1 MYISIIYNIKSL
13 LTVKCWCLF
22 LWFGD
27 MKAILGQVT
36 HTNIQIL
43 VTIFLF
49 ALLLSVYSSFKK
61 IKNNEDLRGS
71 FLLQKEYHL
80 YLLSFGTFVI
90 ATELFFDY
98 LNIRP
103 KSLLYQNTSVAI
115 LILLIYYL
123 CKKIPFFYKNIK
135 LAFIVTFILY
145 FVYVTTNVVIYP
157 TDFIPK
163 AAFTIILFLSF
174 DILKSEKLYIYF
186 NCLVFTSLSLLLIF
200 NVIPQVIGINLLS
213 NSFIIIIVN
222 YIRKTIDDAQTKEN
236 DFIKEII
243 NKGNSLTVACNHIG
257 EVIYCSKTI
266 ENILGYTPNE
276 VMGFEFWRLTEDPD
290 FVGLSYHDVF
300 VDGQIYIRKLKCKN
314 GAYKFIQWTD
324 KKFSENVIVGIGQ
337 DVTEQ
342 RSINNK
348 YKDIIQNANDLIFET
363 NTRGNFTFINDF
375 SVKILQYD
383 KDELLGKNF
392 TSIVRT
398 DYFEEIKNLFKRNTN
413 YPLVEFPIET
423 KFGESIWIS
432 LKVIVRKEE
441 NGKIIGYSG
450 IGRDITRIKNNEFK
464 NNKRQ
469 EKIELYNSTI
479 KSLFTINFRDFQHID
494 SVVKY
499 IIETA
504 STITKCDRVSYWR
517 YREKTII
524 CECIYYAENK
534 SFGKKIILKKIDYPV
549 HTQKIKQGIQLYKDD
564 VKIDTENNEFYE
576 SYYRI
581 YNIKSA
587 VDTPILLNGELL
599 GVLSF
604 ETTTKQRNWDQEDLT
619 FARTIADILSL
630 AVATQKQFEAEKK
643 LQNKSDLL
651 AEMALCTEKFLLSK
665 SLNEMF
671 TDTFEIMGN
680 ATQADHL
687 FYYEK
692 DPNTQLI
699 RQKFKWA
706 KKGIPLQ
713 ITKLQDFSTEHLQEI
728 MSKAQKKQTFKSK
741 TSKLKNS
748 FFKQLLIAN
757 EIKSILIV
765 PIYYNNEFT
774 GFIGMDDCTLE
785 RNWSKEE
792 SFILKTLASN
802 ISYALERDKNEKL
815 IHKSEEKFKLI
826 ANNIPG
832 TVYLSKFDEFATKVY
847 LNDSIEEL
855 TGYSKLDFLEQ
866 KISLM
871 DLLHPEDKE
880 LVIEHQNRN
889 FNEGKPYHDRY
900 RIRKKSNEYIW
911 IEEFSDAIRKENVT
925 EYIGGILFDITNQIE
940 TEAILKEKEL
950 AEAANKAKSD
960 FLANMSHEIRT
971 PLNGI
976 IGFTDLLMK
985 THLNRTQEK
994 YMTTINQSA
1003 LSLLDIIND
1012 ILDFSKIEAGKLEL
1026 LIEKQELSEILN
1038 QTIDLIFYESN
1049 QKKLDLFLKI
1059 AHDVPKFVWVDSV
1072 RLKQI
1077 LINLLANAVKFT
1089 EKGSIILEVG
1099 VMAINN
1105 DSKQTLRFAII
1116 DTGIGILEKNKKKI
1130 FHAFSQEDSSTSK
1143 KFGGTGLGLTI
1154 SNQLLSLMDSKLQ
1167 LESNINQGSTFYFDI
1182 TLNISNETSLAE
1194 TANEISQ
1201 NNIPT
1206 AIPQKNKH
1214 DFSNLKIMIVEDNK
1228 INMLL
1233 LKTILKNL
1241 FNEVQI
1247 FEFLN
1252 GKEAIEQ
1259 FEALAPTLVFMD
1271 IQMPIMNG
1279 YETTKA
1285 IRNHKEGSEI
1295 PIIAITA
1302 GTEKEER
1309 KKCLKAGMNDYIPK
1323 PIIKGVIE
1331 EVILKW
1337 ITKNQPN

>member
-1 MYISIIYNIKSL
+1 MIALYTKTLYTIIQKLTLKSWSFVLWGSDLKSL
-13 LTVKCWCLF
+13 WREVSHKDF
-22 LWFGD
+22 
-27 MKAILGQVT
+27 QVV
-36 HTNIQIL
+36 IF
-43 VTIFLF
+43 IFL
-49 ALLLSVYSSFKK
+49 LLLLLCIYLSYKK
-61 IKNNEDLRGS
+61 IKNSDLRGKDILKS
-71 FLLQKEYHL
+71 EFHL
-80 YLLSFGTFVI
+80 YLLLFGTFVI
-90 ATELFFDY
+90 ALELFFDY
-98 LNIRP
+98 FQIRP
-103 KSLLYQNTSVAI
+103 KSLLYQNSAVALII
-115 LILLIYYL
+115 LSIYFFS
-123 CKKIPFFYKNIK
+123 KKIPFIYKNSK
-135 LAFIVTFILY
+135 TVFIAIFFLYFIYVTF
-145 FVYVTTNVVIYP
+145 NVIEHR

-163 AAFTIILFLSF
+163 VAYTILLFLSF
-174 DILKSEKLYIYF
+174 DILKSTKLYTYF
-186 NCLVFTSLSLLLIF
+186 IGLLVLSLTVCTFFEI
-200 NVIPQVIGINLLS
+200 IPKMVGINLLS
-213 NSFIIIIVN
+213 NCFIVITVN
-222 YIRKTIDDAQTKEN
+222 YIRKKIDNAQSKESN
-236 DFIKEII
+236 FIKEII
-243 NKGNSLTVACNHIG
+243 NKGNSLTIACNHNG
-257 EVIYCSKTI
+257 EVIYCSETI
-266 ENILGYTPNE
+266 VSILGYTHEE
-276 VMGFEFWRLTEDPD
+276 VMGYEFWKLTEDPD
-290 FVGLSYHDVF
+290 FIGLPYHDVF
-300 VDGQIYIRKLKCKN
+300 IDGQVYTRKLKCKD
-314 GAYKFIQWTD
+314 GSHKFIQWTD
-324 KKFSENVIVGIGQ
+324 KKFEDNIIVGIGQ

-342 RSINNK
+342 RSLNNK
-348 YKDIIQNANDLIFET
+348 YEDIIQNANDLIFET

-375 SVKILQYD
+375 SVKILQYEE
-383 KDELLGKNF
+383 DELLGKNF

-398 DYFEEIKNLFKRNTN
+398 DYFNEIRNLFKRNTN
-413 YPLVEFPIET
+413 YPLVEFPIDT

-450 IGRDITRIKNNEFK
+450 IGRDITKIKSNEFK

-469 EKIELYNSTI
+469 QKIELYNSTI
-479 KSLFTINFRDFQHID
+479 KSLFTINFRDYQHID
-494 SVVKY
+494 SIIKY
-499 IIETA
+499 ITETA
-504 STITKCDRVSYWR
+504 TSITKCDRVSYWR

-524 CECIYYAENK
+524 CECIYHAENQ
-534 SFGKKIILKKIDYPV
+534 SFGKKIILKKADYPV

-564 VKIDTENNEFYE
+564 VNKDTENNEFYE
-576 SYYRI
+576 SYYRV

-587 VDTPILLNGELL
+587 IDTPILLNGELL

-604 ETTTKQRNWDQEDLT
+604 ETTNEQRNWDQEDLT

-643 LQNKSDLL
+643 LQKKSDLL

-665 SLNEMF
+665 SLHEMF

-680 ATQADHL
+680 ATQVDHL
-687 FYYEK
+687 YYYEINP
-692 DPNTQLI
+692 DSQLI
-699 RQKFKWA
+699 SQKFKWT
-706 KKGIPLQ
+706 KKGMPIKNNK
-713 ITKLQDFSTEHLQEI
+713 IIDFTEDQLGEI
-728 MSKAQKKQTFKSK
+728 IDKVKKDKSFKSK

-748 FFKQLLIAN
+748 FFKKSLISN
-757 EIKSILIV
+757 EIKSFLIV
-765 PIYYNNEFT
+765 PIFYNNTAT
-774 GFIGMDDCTLE
+774 GFISMADCAYE

-847 LNDSIEEL
+847 LNDSIEVL

-900 RIRKKSNEYIW
+900 RIKKKSNEYIW
-911 IEEFSDAIRKENVT
+911 IEEFSDAIRKGNSI
-925 EYIGGILFDITNQIE
+925 EYVGGILFDITNQIE

-1012 ILDFSKIEAGKLEL
+1012 ILDFSKIEAGKLDL
-1026 LIEKQELSEILN
+1026 FIEKQELIEILN
-1038 QTIDLIFYESN
+1038 QTIDLIFYESS

-1059 AHDVPKFVWVDSV
+1059 APEVPKFVWVDAV

-1089 EKGSIILEVG
+1089 EKGSITLEVH
-1099 VMAINN
+1099 VIAIDNEAQ
-1105 DSKQTLRFAII
+1105 QTLRFAII

-1130 FHAFSQEDSSTSK
+1130 FYAFSQEDSSTTK

-1154 SNQLLSLMDSKLQ
+1154 SNQLLSLMNSKLR
-1167 LESNINQGSTFYFDI
+1167 LESQINKGSTFYFDI
-1182 TLNISNETSLAE
+1182 DLETSNKITTAE
-1194 TANEISQ
+1194 TESNTK
-1201 NNIPT
+1201 T
-1206 AIPQKNKH
+1206 AQHSTVTTNKVKH
-1214 DFSNLKIMIVEDNK
+1214 EFPNLKIMIVEDNK

-1233 LKTILKNL
+1233 LKTIIKNL
-1241 FNEVQI
+1241 FYDVEI

-1259 FEALAPTLVFMD
+1259 FEYLNPTLVFMD

-1285 IRNHKEGSEI
+1285 IRNLTNGKNI

-1309 KKCLKAGMNDYIPK
+1309 KKCLKMGMNDYIPK
-1323 PIIKGVIE
+1323 PIIKGTIE

-1337 ITKNQPN
+1337 IKKI

>member
-1 MYISIIYNIKSL
+1 MIALYTKTLYTIIQKLTLKSWSFVLWGSDLKSL
-13 LTVKCWCLF
+13 WSEVSHKNF
-22 LWFGD
+22 QQ
-27 MKAILGQVT
+27 AIC
-36 HTNIQIL
+36 
-43 VTIFLF
+43 IFL
-49 ALLLSVYSSFKK
+49 LLLLLCIYLSYKK
-61 IKNNEDLRGS
+61 VKNSDLRG
-71 FLLQKEYHL
+71 KEVLKSEFHL
-80 YLLSFGTFVI
+80 YLLLFGTFVL
-90 ATELFFDY
+90 ALELFFDY
-98 LNIRP
+98 FQIRP
-103 KSLLYQNTSVAI
+103 KSLLFQNSAVALII
-115 LILLIYYL
+115 LSIYFFS
-123 CKKIPFFYKNIK
+123 KKVPFIYKNSK
-135 LAFIVTFILY
+135 TVFIAIFFLYFIYVTF
-145 FVYVTTNVVIYP
+145 NVIEHR

-163 AAFTIILFLSF
+163 VAYTILLFLSF
-174 DILKSEKLYIYF
+174 DILKSTKLYTYF
-186 NCLVFTSLSLLLIF
+186 IALTIVSLTVSTISEI
-200 NVIPQVIGINLLS
+200 IPKMVGINLLS
-213 NSFIIIIVN
+213 NSLIVLTVN
-222 YIRKTIDDAQTKEN
+222 FIRKKIDNAQSKESN
-236 DFIKEII
+236 FIKEII
-243 NKGNSLTVACNHIG
+243 NKGNSLTIACNHNG
-257 EVIYCSKTI
+257 EVIYCSETI
-266 ENILGYTPNE
+266 VSILGYNHEE
-276 VMGFEFWRLTEDPD
+276 VMGYEFWKLTEDHD
-290 FVGLSYHDVF
+290 FIGLPYHDVF
-300 VDGQIYIRKLKCKN
+300 IDGQVYTRKLKCKD
-314 GAYKFIQWTD
+314 GSYKFIQWTD
-324 KKFSENVIVGIGQ
+324 KKFEDNVIVGIGQ

-342 RSINNK
+342 RSLNNK

-363 NTRGNFTFINDF
+363 NVRGNFTFINDF
-375 SVKILQYD
+375 SVKTLQY
-383 KDELLGKNF
+383 KENELLGKNF
-392 TSIVRT
+392 ISIIRD
-398 DYFEEIKNLFKRNTN
+398 DYFEEIKKLFIRNTEF
-413 YPLVEFPIET
+413 PLVEFPINT
-423 KFGESIWIS
+423 KYNESIWIS
-432 LKVIVRKEE
+432 LKVIVRKDE

-450 IGRDITRIKNNEFK
+450 IGRDITKNKLNEQIS
-464 NNKRQ
+464 NKRQ
-469 EKIELYNSTI
+469 EKIELYNTTI
-479 KSLFTINFRDFQHID
+479 KNLFTVNFRDFEYIN
-494 SVVKY
+494 SIINL
-499 IIETA
+499 IIENAATV
-504 STITKCDRVSYWR
+504 SNSNRVSYWK

-524 CECIYYAENK
+524 CECIYYLDSN
-534 SFGKKIILKKIDYPV
+534 SFGKKIILKKDNYPI
-549 HTQKIKQGIQLYKDD
+549 HTQKIKQGIQLYKNNVNED
-564 VKIDTENNEFYE
+564 IQSNEFYE
-576 SYYRI
+576 SYYSI
-581 YNIKSA
+581 YDIKSSI
-587 VDTPILLNGELL
+587 DTPILLNGELL

-604 ETTTKQRNWDQEDLT
+604 ETTHEQRNWDQEDLT

-630 AVATQKQFEAEKK
+630 AIATQKQFEAEKK
-643 LQNKSDLL
+643 LQKKSDLL

-680 ATQADHL
+680 ATQVDHL

-692 DPNTQLI
+692 DQNTKLI
-699 RQKFKWA
+699 SQKYKWA

-713 ITKLQDFSTEHLQEI
+713 ITKLQDFNEEHLNEI
-728 MSKAQKKQTFKSK
+728 TTKAKKKKLLKTK

-748 FFKQLLIAN
+748 FFKRLLIDN

-765 PIYYNNEFT
+765 PIFYNDEFS
-774 GFIGMDDCTLE
+774 GFIGMDDCTYE

-847 LNDSIEEL
+847 LNDSIEVL

-880 LVIEHQNRN
+880 LVIEHQNTN

-900 RIRKKSNEYIW
+900 RIKKKSNEYIW
-911 IEEFSDAIRKENVT
+911 IEEFSDAIRKGNSI
-925 EYIGGILFDITNQIE
+925 EYVGGILFDITNQIE

-1012 ILDFSKIEAGKLEL
+1012 ILDFSKIEAGKLDL
-1026 LIEKQELSEILN
+1026 FIEKQELIEILN
-1038 QTIDLIFYESN
+1038 QTIDLIFYESS

-1059 AHDVPKFVWVDSV
+1059 APEVPKFVWVDAV

-1089 EKGSIILEVG
+1089 EKGSITLEAHVI
-1099 VMAINN
+1099 AKDNEAQ
-1105 DSKQTLRFAII
+1105 QTLRFAII

-1130 FHAFSQEDSSTSK
+1130 FYAFSQEDSSTTK

-1154 SNQLLSLMDSKLQ
+1154 SNQLLSLMNSKLR
-1167 LESNINQGSTFYFDI
+1167 LESQINKGSTFYFDI
-1182 TLNISNETSLAE
+1182 DLETSNKITTAE
-1194 TANEISQ
+1194 KESNTKTAQHS
-1201 NNIPT
+1201 T
-1206 AIPQKNKH
+1206 VTTNKVKH
-1214 DFSNLKIMIVEDNK
+1214 EFPNLKIMIVEDNK

-1233 LKTILKNL
+1233 LKTIIKNL
-1241 FNEVQI
+1241 FNDVEI

-1259 FEALAPTLVFMD
+1259 FEYLNPTLVFMD

-1285 IRNHKEGSEI
+1285 IRNLTNGKNI

-1309 KKCLKAGMNDYIPK
+1309 KKCLKMGMNDYIPK
-1323 PIIKGVIE
+1323 PIIKGTIE

-1337 ITKNQPN
+1337 IKKI

>member
-1 MYISIIYNIKSL
+1 MYIRLLYTVIHKLTLKSWTITLWTSDLKSSLSKISHKDFEFLVFTFFIVLLVYIYI
-13 LTVKCWCLF
+13 
-22 LWFGD
+22 
-27 MKAILGQVT
+27 
-36 HTNIQIL
+36 
-43 VTIFLF
+43 
-49 ALLLSVYSSFKK
+49 SFKK
-61 IKNNEDLRGS
+61 IKKNNALHGKAIGKEE
-71 FLLQKEYHL
+71 FQICLLL
-80 YLLSFGTFVI
+80 FGTFII
-90 ATELFFDY
+90 ALELFFDY
-98 LNIRP
+98 FQIRP
-103 KSLLYQNTSVAI
+103 QSLLYQNTAI
-115 LILLIYYL
+115 ALVILFTYFISKKVPYIYN
-123 CKKIPFFYKNIK
+123 NIK
-135 LAFIVTFILY
+135 TVFVTTFVFYFI
-145 FVYVTTNVVIYP
+145 YVTLNLIEHQ

-163 AAFTIILFLSF
+163 IAFTILLFLSF
-174 DILKSEKLYIYF
+174 DILKKSRLYGYF
-186 NCLVFTSLSLLLIF
+186 IGLTIVSICLFTFLETIPKPVGIKLLI
-200 NVIPQVIGINLLS
+200 
-213 NSFIIIIVN
+213 NSLIVIIVN
-222 YIRKTIDDAQTKEN
+222 FIRKTIDDAQTKEN

-243 NKGNSLTVACNHIG
+243 NKGNSLTFACNHQG
-257 EVIYCSKTI
+257 EVIYCSDTI
-266 ENILGYTPNE
+266 EKILGYTPKE

-290 FVGLSYHDVF
+290 FVGLPYNDVF
-300 VDGQIYIRKLKCKN
+300 VDGKIYIRKLKCKN
-314 GAYKFIQWTD
+314 GSYKFIQWTD
-324 KKFSENVIVGIGQ
+324 KKFADNIIVGIGQ

-342 RSINNK
+342 RNIHNK

-375 SVKILQYD
+375 SLKTLQYD
-383 KDELLGKNF
+383 EDELLGKNF
-392 TSIVRT
+392 TSIIST
-398 DYFEEIKNLFKRNTN
+398 DYFHEIKTLFEKNTN
-413 YPLVEFPIET
+413 YPLVEFPINT

-441 NGKIIGYSG
+441 NGNIIGYSG

-469 EKIELYNSTI
+469 QKIELYNATI
-479 KSLFTINFRDFQHID
+479 KNLFTINFRDFQNID
-494 SVVKY
+494 NVVKH

-504 STITKCDRVSYWR
+504 SEISNCDRVSYWR

-524 CECIYYAENK
+524 CMCIYYAENH
-534 SFGKKIILKKIDYPV
+534 SFGKKITLKKDDYPV
-549 HTQKIKQGIQLYKDD
+549 HTQKIKQGIQLHKDNVNRD
-564 VKIDTENNEFYE
+564 AENNEFYE

-581 YNIKSA
+581 HNIKSA
-587 VDTPILLNGELL
+587 IDTPILLNGELL

-604 ETTTKQRNWDQEDLT
+604 ETTTNQRNWDQEDLT

-630 AVATQKQFEAEKK
+630 AIATQKQFEAEKK
-643 LQNKSDLL
+643 LQKKSDLL

-671 TDTFEIMGN
+671 KDTFEIMGN

-692 DPNTQLI
+692 DPNTKLI
-699 RQKFKWA
+699 RQKFKWG

-713 ITKLQDFSTEHLQEI
+713 ITPLQNFNEEI
-728 MSKAQKKQTFKSK
+728 LLDITSKASIKKTFKTK

-748 FFKQLLIAN
+748 VFKQLLIDN
-757 EIKSILIV
+757 DIKSILVV
-765 PIYYNNEFT
+765 PIFYNDELT
-774 GFIGMDDCTLE
+774 GFIGMDDCSYE

-832 TVYLSKFDEFATKVY
+832 TVYLSKFDKYASKVY
-847 LNDSIEEL
+847 ITDSIEKL
-855 TGYSKLDFLEQ
+855 TGYSKNDFLEQ
-866 KISLM
+866 KIFLIN
-871 DLLHPEDKE
+871 LIHPEDRE
-880 LVIEHQNRN
+880 LVIEKQNRN
-889 FNEGKPYHDRY
+889 FNNKQPNHDRY
-900 RIRKKSNEYIW
+900 RIKKKSGQYIW
-911 IEEFSDAIRKENVT
+911 IEEFSDAIKKDNT
-925 EYIGGILFDITNQIE
+925 IEYIGGILFDITNQKE
-940 TEAILKEKEL
+940 TETILKEKEF

-1003 LSLLDIIND
+1003 MSLLDIIND
-1012 ILDFSKIEAGKLEL
+1012 ILDFSKIEAGKLDL
-1026 LIEKQELSEILN
+1026 FIEKQELSEILN

-1059 AHDVPKFVWVDSV
+1059 APEVPKFVWVDSV

-1089 EKGSIILEVG
+1089 DKGSITLEVG
-1099 VMAINN
+1099 VIAKNN
-1105 DSKQTLRFAII
+1105 DSQQTLRFAII

-1130 FHAFSQEDSSTSK
+1130 FNAFSQEDSSTSK

-1154 SNQLLSLMDSKLQ
+1154 SNQLLSLMNSKLQ
-1167 LESNINQGSTFYFDI
+1167 LESKINKGSTFYFDI
-1182 TLNISNETSLAE
+1182 ELKTSNVTETEEAYDS
-1194 TANEISQ
+1194 TKK
-1201 NNIPT
+1201 NIPAPLPLKT
-1206 AIPQKNKH
+1206 KH
-1214 DFSNLKIMIVEDNK
+1214 HLSNIKIMIVEDNK

-1241 FNEVQI
+1241 FVEVEV

-1252 GKEAIEQ
+1252 GKEAVEQ
-1259 FEALAPTLVFMD
+1259 FECLKPTLIFMD

-1285 IRNHKEGSEI
+1285 IRNLKNGKDI

-1309 KKCLKAGMNDYIPK
+1309 KKCLKVGMNDYIPK
-1323 PIIKGVIE
+1323 PIIKGIIE

-1337 ITKNQPN
+1337 ITKIK

>member
-1 MYISIIYNIKSL
+1 MIALYTNTLYTIIQKLTLKSWSLVLWSRDLKSL
-13 LTVKCWCLF
+13 LGNVSNKDL
-22 LWFGD
+22 
-27 MKAILGQVT
+27 QP
-36 HTNIQIL
+36 
-43 VTIFLF
+43 FLF
-49 ALLLSVYSSFKK
+49 IFVLLLLLCIYLSYKK
-61 IKNNEDLRGS
+61 LKNSDLRG
-71 FLLQKEYHL
+71 KEVLKSEFHL
-80 YLLSFGTFVI
+80 YLLLFGTFVL
-90 ATELFFDY
+90 ALELFFDY
-98 LNIRP
+98 FQIRP
-103 KSLLYQNTSVAI
+103 KSLLYQNSAVALII
-115 LILLIYYL
+115 LSIYFFS
-123 CKKIPFFYKNIK
+123 KKVPFIYKNSK
-135 LAFIVTFILY
+135 TVFIAIFFLYFIYVTF
-145 FVYVTTNVVIYP
+145 NVIEHR

-163 AAFTIILFLSF
+163 IAFTILLFLSF
-174 DILKSEKLYIYF
+174 DILKSTKLYTYF
-186 NCLVFTSLSLLLIF
+186 IALTIVSLTVNTVSEI
-200 NVIPQVIGINLLS
+200 IPKMVGINLLS
-213 NSFIIIIVN
+213 NSLIVLTVN
-222 YIRKTIDDAQTKEN
+222 FIRKKIDNAQSKESN
-236 DFIKEII
+236 FIKEII
-243 NKGNSLTVACNHIG
+243 NKGNSLTIACNHDG
-257 EVIYCSKTI
+257 EVIYCSETI
-266 ENILGYTPNE
+266 VSILGYTHEE
-276 VMGFEFWRLTEDPD
+276 VMGYEFWKLTEDSD
-290 FVGLSYHDVF
+290 FIGLPYHDVF
-300 VDGQIYIRKLKCKN
+300 IDGQVYTRKLKCKD
-314 GAYKFIQWTD
+314 GSYKFIQWTD
-324 KKFSENVIVGIGQ
+324 KKFEDNVIVGIGQ

-342 RSINNK
+342 RSLNNK

-363 NTRGNFTFINDF
+363 NARGNFTFINDF
-375 SVKILQYD
+375 SVKTLQY
-383 KDELLGKNF
+383 KENELLGKNF
-392 TSIVRT
+392 ISIIRD
-398 DYFEEIKNLFKRNTN
+398 DYYEEIKTLFIRNTEL
-413 YPLVEFPIET
+413 PLVEFPINT
-423 KFGESIWIS
+423 KFDESIWIS
-432 LKVIVRKEE
+432 LKVIVRKDE

-450 IGRDITRIKNNEFK
+450 IGRDITKNKLSEQINF
-464 NNKRQ
+464 KRQ
-469 EKIELYNSTI
+469 EKIELYNTTI
-479 KSLFTINFRDFQHID
+479 KNLFTVNFRDFEHIN
-494 SVVKY
+494 SIINL
-499 IIETA
+499 IIENAATV
-504 STITKCDRVSYWR
+504 SNCNRVSYWK

-524 CECIYYAENK
+524 CECIYYLDSN
-534 SFGKKIILKKIDYPV
+534 SFEKKIILKKDDYPI
-549 HTQKIKQGIQLYKDD
+549 HPKKIKQGIQLYKNNVNED
-564 VKIDTENNEFYE
+564 VQSNEFYE
-576 SYYRI
+576 SYYSI
-581 YNIKSA
+581 YDIKSSI
-587 VDTPILLNGELL
+587 DTPILLNGELL

-604 ETTTKQRNWDQEDLT
+604 ETTHEQRNWDQEDLT

-630 AVATQKQFEAEKK
+630 AIATQKQFEDEKK
-643 LQNKSDLL
+643 LQKKSDLL

-680 ATQADHL
+680 ATQVDHL

-692 DPNTQLI
+692 DQNTKLI
-699 RQKFKWA
+699 RQKYKWS

-713 ITKLQDFSTEHLQEI
+713 ITKLQDFNEEHLSEI
-728 MSKAQKKQTFKSK
+728 FIKAKKKKLLKTK
-741 TSKLKNS
+741 TSKLKNT
-748 FFKQLLIAN
+748 FFKRLLVAN

-765 PIYYNNEFT
+765 PIYYNDEFS
-774 GFIGMDDCTLE
+774 GFIGMDDCTYE

-815 IHKSEEKFKLI
+815 IYKSEEKFKLI

-832 TVYLSKFDEFATKVY
+832 TVYLSKFDEFATRVY
-847 LNDSIEEL
+847 LNDSIETL

-880 LVIEHQNRN
+880 LVIEHQNRK

-900 RIRKKSNEYIW
+900 RIKKKSNDYIW
-911 IEEFSDAIRKENVT
+911 IEEFSDAIRKENAI

-1012 ILDFSKIEAGKLEL
+1012 ILDFSKIEAGKLDL
-1026 LIEKQELSEILN
+1026 FIEKQELIEILN
-1038 QTIDLIFYESN
+1038 QTIDLIFYESS

-1059 AHDVPKFVWVDSV
+1059 APEVPKFVWVDAV

-1089 EKGSIILEVG
+1089 EKGSITLEVD
-1099 VMAINN
+1099 VIAK
-1105 DSKQTLRFAII
+1105 DSDSQQTLRFAII
-1116 DTGIGILEKNKKKI
+1116 DTGIGILEKNKEKI
-1130 FHAFSQEDSSTSK
+1130 FYAFSQEDSSTSK

-1154 SNQLLSLMDSKLQ
+1154 SNQLLSLMNSKLR
-1167 LESNINQGSTFYFDI
+1167 LESQINKGSTFYFDI
-1182 TLNISNETSLAE
+1182 DLETSNETTAAE
-1194 TANEISQ
+1194 IESNTKTMQLNTVAS
-1201 NNIPT
+1201 
-1206 AIPQKNKH
+1206 NKVKH
-1214 DFSNLKIMIVEDNK
+1214 EFPNLKIMIVEDNK

-1233 LKTILKNL
+1233 LKTIIKNL
-1241 FNEVQI
+1241 FYDVEI

-1259 FEALAPTLVFMD
+1259 FEFLKPTLVFMD

-1279 YETTKA
+1279 YETSKA
-1285 IRNHKEGSEI
+1285 IRNLSNGMNI

-1309 KKCLKAGMNDYIPK
+1309 KKCLKMGMNDYIPK

-1337 ITKNQPN
+1337 IAKN